1 MISESDGCAGRPGEL
16 KETQLRR
23 VRRGCVGGGGDGVT
37 EGFICQPSDTG
48 VLWLNIFSP
57 CHSRIR
63 NHHKVG
69 EHEYCP

>member
-1 MISESDGCAGRPGEL
+1 MCWEAGGAEGDA
-16 KETQLRR
+16 TQASAA
-23 VRRGCVGGGGDGVT
+23 GVGGGWGEGDGVT

>member
-1 MISESDGCAGRPGEL
+1 MCWEAGGAEGDATQASVVGVWGE
-16 KETQLRR
+16 
-23 VRRGCVGGGGDGVT
+23 GDGVT